1 MQKTKQSSIL
11 GKADATTL
19 GFYMEEEMEMQES
32 EPIIG
37 VDKFLNSVIIVTTKD
52 GRKFRGK
59 LTHFDE
65 HMNMILEN
73 PEEIP
78 ESGEPTKHK
87 LILLKGGNISAIT
100 T

>member
-1 MQKTKQSSIL
+1 
-11 GKADATTL
+11 
-19 GFYMEEEMEMQES
+19 MEEEMELQES

-37 VDKFLNSVIIVTTKD
+37 VDKFLNSVIIVTAKD

-65 HMNMILEN
+65 HMNIILEN
-73 PEEIP
+73 TEELQ
-78 ESGEPTKHK
+78 ESGEPIKHK

>member
-1 MQKTKQSSIL
+1 
-11 GKADATTL
+11 
-19 GFYMEEEMEMQES
+19 MEGEVEIQES
-32 EPIIG
+32 EPIVG
-37 VDKFLNSVIIVTTKD
+37 VDKFLNSVIIVTAKD

-65 HMNMILEN
+65 HMNIIMEN
-73 PEEIP
+73 TDEIP
-78 ESGEPTKHK
+78 ESGEPIKHK